1 MNTPLHSLGILN
13 YLGITALIALG
24 AVLLLSLNGVR
35 RTRHISNSLGLDSSR
50 ITSHRLIATGVVG
63 LLLCL
68 ALLRPY
74 LGFEDIKVETRGDD
88 VIFLVDISR
97 SMYAKDVPPSRLEVA
112 RRKIKDLV
120 TALSADG
127 RAARFGIT
135 VFAGDGYT
143 VCPVTTDRGVV
154 SQFVDS
160 ISPELVSSLGSN
172 LKAGIDAAISRMD
185 QTARM
190 HSRVILISDGEDDF
204 LDAQSVVKEIS
215 SAGTRFDVL
224 GIGTLQGATI
234 ELPNGTRLTDQARAP
249 VVSML
254 REQSL
259 QAIAQAGSG
268 VYIRATL
275 DDADVHTLT
284 APSRVVSRDGA
295 LRHDSSI
302 RTYREFGPWLVLSS
316 LAVLLCAAFLRS
328 ANPLAM
334 MLLSLGMLSTAQ
346 LGYAQQEDAI
356 PDGSAFQLYQQGEY
370 ESSAKRYAE
379 ELQRDPKNRA
389 LQMGLA
395 SALYRLKRYDES
407 AQIFQQLGEQATN
420 GRDYFESTY
429 NQGNA
434 LLGSGRYQQAIDAY
448 LKALDIKPD
457 DVQARHNLE
466 VARALLEE
474 AKNKPTPSP
483 TPTPTPTP
491 TSDKQSKAESSPS
504 PQASPSQSAEQTP
517 AETPSGAP
525 TPEQN
530 STPSPGPSAE
540 ASAEATQT
548 AIGTGIA
555 TSTPNPLT
563 PQPTASPQAGATA
576 NPSTPTPAERLKESL
591 DKSEQENDPIP
602 TGVVATPAAEELA
615 VPEVDAWLQSL
626 PDSPLL
632 IRRHRGSPSKN
643 GQTW

>member
-1 MNTPLHSLGILN
+1 
-13 YLGITALIALG
+13 
-24 AVLLLSLNGVR
+24 
-35 RTRHISNSLGLDSSR
+35 
-50 ITSHRLIATGVVG
+50 
-63 LLLCL
+63 LLCL

-97 SMYAKDVPPSRLEVA
+97 SMYAKDVPPTRLEVA

-154 SQFVDS
+154 GQFVDS

-185 QTARM
+185 QTART
-190 HSRVILISDGEDDF
+190 HSRVIVISDGEDDF
-204 LDAQSVVKEIS
+204 LDAQSVIKEIS

-224 GIGTLQGATI
+224 GIGTLQGSTI
-234 ELPNGTRLTDQARAP
+234 ELPNGTRVTDQARAP
-249 VVSML
+249 VVSTL
-254 REQSL
+254 REESL
-259 QAIAQAGSG
+259 QAIAQAGGG
-268 VYIRATL
+268 VYVRATL
-275 DDADVHTLT
+275 DDSDIQTLT

-295 LRHDSSI
+295 LRQDSSI
-302 RTYREFGPWLVLSS
+302 RTYREFGPWLVLSA
-316 LAVLLCAAFLRS
+316 LVVLLCAAFLRG
-328 ANPLAM
+328 ANPLAIIV
-334 MLLSLGMLSTAQ
+334 LSLTMLGTAQ
-346 LGYAQQEDAI
+346 LSYAQEEVTTLN
-356 PDGSAFQLYQQGEY
+356 GSAFQLYQQGDY

-389 LQMGLA
+389 LQLGLA

-407 AQIFQQLGEQATN
+407 EKIFKQLGEQATN

-434 LLGSGRYQQAIDAY
+434 LLGSKRYQQAIDAY

-457 DVQARHNLE
+457 DVRARHNLE

-491 TSDKQSKAESSPS
+491 TSDQQSTAESSPS
-504 PQASPSQSAEQTP
+504 PEASPSQSAEQTP
-517 AETPSGAP
+517 AATPSGAP
-525 TPEQN
+525 TPERN

-540 ASAEATQT
+540 ASAQATQT
-548 AIGTGIA
+548 AMQTGVA
-555 TSTPNPLT
+555 TTTPNPLT

-576 NPSTPTPAERLKESL
+576 NPSTPTPTERLKESL

-602 TGVVATPAAEELA
+602 TAVVATPAAEELE

-632 IRRHRGSPSKN
+632 IRRHRGAPSKN